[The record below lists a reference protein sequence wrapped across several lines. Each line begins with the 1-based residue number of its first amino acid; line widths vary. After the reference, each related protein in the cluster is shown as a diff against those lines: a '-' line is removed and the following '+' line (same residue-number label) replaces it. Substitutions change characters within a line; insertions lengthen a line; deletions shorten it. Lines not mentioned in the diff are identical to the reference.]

1 MAHAFDFNR
10 FMDEFADT
18 RKQAA
23 VDAVFGT
30 PIESEGRI
38 VIPIASTLFGFGL
51 GLGVSESQAQTADD
65 AGASNMGG
73 GGGGGYITRPMAV
86 AVIDRDNVRIEPV
99 VNQERIA
106 LGGML
111 MVAWVAF
118 WGVRL
123 MMKLI
128 GVLKR

>member
-38 VIPIASTLFGFGL
+38 VVPIASTLYGFGL
-51 GLGVSESQAQTADD
+51 GLGVSESPAQTAD
-65 AGASNMGG
+65 GGSSTGG
-73 GGGGGYITRPMAV
+73 GGGGGYLTRPMAM
-86 AVIDRDNVRIEPV
+86 AVIERDGVKIQPV

-111 MVAWVAF
+111 MVAWLGF

-123 MMKLI
+123 LMTLI
-128 GVLKR
+128 GALKR